1 MVANK
6 TTGNTRDDLF
16 RHVGRCVALSDF
28 RAGRGV
34 LAVGRRAEFIG
45 VAYSRLG
52 TAAGAYAGGC
62 GLLLLRAGRRRARL
76 GSYFSRA
83 QFGLAGI

>member
-1 MVANK
+1 M
-6 TTGNTRDDLF
+6 
-16 RHVGRCVALSDF
+16 
-28 RAGRGV
+28 
-34 LAVGRRAEFIG
+34 AVGRRAEFIG

-62 GLLLLRAGRRRARL
+62 GLLSLQAGRRRARL

-83 QFGLAGI
+83 QFGFVRRGLVFWLVFNTTSRGRPTDADADRTR